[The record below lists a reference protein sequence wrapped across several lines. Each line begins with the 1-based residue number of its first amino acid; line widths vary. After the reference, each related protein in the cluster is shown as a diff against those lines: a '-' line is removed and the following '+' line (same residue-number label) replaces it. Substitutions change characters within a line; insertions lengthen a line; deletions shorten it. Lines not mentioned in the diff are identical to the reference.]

1 MPMGKLPGYMLIM
14 GMPGG
19 GRGCSKPSRK
29 AFFWKR
35 GPFCAMVTC
44 SRRSPTCNPH
54 LDMSPSIQMSPSRF
68 QAFVHGSSNAQQH
81 EAAVVPECIEGL
93 RQEHRGKL

>member
-1 MPMGKLPGYMLIM
+1 MGKLPGYMLIM

-44 SRRSPTCNPH
+44 SRRSPTSNPH
-54 LDMSPSIQMSPSRF
+54 LDCLPQYKCHPQDF
-68 QAFVHGSSNAQQH
+68 KHLCV
-81 EAAVVPECIEGL
+81 AVAM
-93 RQEHRGKL
+93 RNSMKLQ

>member
-1 MPMGKLPGYMLIM
+1 MHEIRTGDPGNLWGMPMGKLPGYMLIM

-29 AFFWKR
+29 EFFWKR

-54 LDMSPSIQMSPSRF
+54 LR
-68 QAFVHGSSNAQQH
+68 
-81 EAAVVPECIEGL
+81 
-93 RQEHRGKL
+93 

>member
-1 MPMGKLPGYMLIM
+1 MGKLPGYMLIM

-19 GRGCSKPSRK
+19 GRGCSNPSRK

-54 LDMSPSIQMSPSRF
+54 L
-68 QAFVHGSSNAQQH
+68 
-81 EAAVVPECIEGL
+81 
-93 RQEHRGKL
+93 K